1 MERDKKQ
8 HKHWPNKL
16 PLYPNH
22 RTNHEPRSV
31 FPPLSSKFDL
41 FHIYRTTESM
51 LLTTILLFIL
61 SSVSLG
67 WPRHRAIQHHGTQ
80 PFISMVLS
88 FIKCSLS
95 VKRHIFT
102 SVGRTG
108 LFVPLSLDFWWFLPP
123 CTTLPVPAMCVSLD
137 YWHWSQ
143 LT

>member
-1 MERDKKQ
+1 MDRDKKQ
-8 HKHWPNKL
+8 HKHWPNKP
-16 PLYPNH
+16 PLYRNH
-22 RTNHEPRSV
+22 WTSHEPRSV
-31 FPPLSSKFDL
+31 FPTLSLKFDL
-41 FHIYRTTESM
+41 FHIYRTAESM